1 MGSYGIDL
9 RFGIEDLGFEDLGDW
24 GLRIQGVRV

>member
-1 MGSYGIDL
+1 MGRCGIGL
-9 RFGIEDLGFEDLGDW
+9 RFGIEDLGLEDLGDL